1 MAEVLRTYWGG
12 DGRAWRGGSER
23 RPGHSFDVGAA
34 VAGPK
39 FSSIVSRRTAVA
51 SLWTSR
57 YATAAHR
64 GKRRK
69 RHATLDH
76 KCPSNPGRMVVG
88 PYKPTAHS
96 APTHCTTGS
105 PMLSPA
111 AESWR
116 GTKAP
121 NWSSRTR
128 PVVLLV
134 RTVAATIRAGSRGER
149 VAPRFRGH
157 GSDKEAARV
166 SALRDAVLEV
176 VRVEFELRGALAVRC
191 KECGASGPPSHT
203 ADPQHAVSAWNQRAG
218 RLTVVK

>member
-1 MAEVLRTYWGG
+1 MLKLENPALAGKWEPMQHWMAQVLRTYWGG

-88 PYKPTAHS
+88 PYKPTARS
-96 APTHCTTGS
+96 APTHCTTRSRRLFEGPGS
-105 PMLSPA
+105 WPA
-111 AESWR
+111 TS
-116 GTKAP
+116 KP
-121 NWSSRTR
+121 SSSSRTR
-128 PVVLLV
+128 RVASPA
-134 RTVAATIRAGSRGER
+134 RTAAATIRAGSRGER

-166 SALRDAVLEV
+166 SALR
-176 VRVEFELRGALAVRC
+176 
-191 KECGASGPPSHT
+191 ECCSRS
-203 ADPQHAVSAWNQRAG
+203 R
-218 RLTVVK
+218 